1 MLAQNPPDGAITG
14 QVLDVSA
21 MKKPTSGGSRDTDV
35 KEPTATPTGSPPT
48 MPATITTPV
57 GRRPMTLRQS
67 VDEVGSAGGP
77 STRLGEACIGRSPLE
92 REDLVA
98 ERVGDGAVGHQVGQ
112 RAVRAS
118 RIEVV
123 APLKVHSRPD
133 SRTTTKI
140 AKTSSK

>member
-48 MPATITTPV
+48 MPATITNPV
-57 GRRPMTLRQS
+57 GRRPMTLRPS

-77 STRLGEACIGRSPLE
+77 STRLGGACSGASPLA
-92 REDLVA
+92 REDLVD
-98 ERVGDGAVGHQVGQ
+98 ERVGADDAGHQLGQ
-112 RAVRAS
+112 R
-118 RIEVV
+118 
-123 APLKVHSRPD
+123 
-133 SRTTTKI
+133 
-140 AKTSSK
+140 